1 MPLGQLGPMPLVN
14 VPSQEVT
21 KAGRDLE
28 PAPEIDPNLEVPI
41 QEAQIEALFRAPE
54 PGDFNTSLL
63 PSVNMQKENIWWP
76 EIYPS
81 SQR

>member
-1 MPLGQLGPMPLVN
+1 MPLVN
-14 VPSQEVT
+14 VPAQEVI

-41 QEAQIEALFRAPE
+41 QEAQIEALFRAPRTRR
-54 PGDFNTSLL
+54 FHTSSY
-63 PSVNMQKENIWWP
+63 PQVNMLKGKHMVARSFTPN
-76 EIYPS
+76 

>member
-14 VPSQEVT
+14 VPSQEVI

-41 QEAQIEALFRAPE
+41 QEAQIEALFKPQNQE
-54 PGDFNTSLL
+54 ILHFLL

-76 EIYPS
+76 KIYPN